1 MGLLSHLIII
11 LVVLLILFCTIS
23 AIGFLFNSLCFELS
37 GLLFSLI
44 VILRASQIWSLRIQK
59 AFSPSFSL
67 TRPFSFTLPASQ
79 FHLLSLRT
87 LYFDSEALSI
97 AGVNIS
103 RLLLSSNSLGS
114 IA

>member
-59 AFSPSFSL
+59 AFSPSFS
-67 TRPFSFTLPASQ
+67 FTLPASQ